1 MSDLKYTTITE
12 LHICARPGAEIGNCM
27 RDAALLACQEW
38 RNVTL
43 THNGRQYRVLCN
55 DLIGCVQ
62 ELKVKPDTVPREDA
76 P

>member
-1 MSDLKYTTITE
+1 MTELKNTTVTE
-12 LHICARPGAEIGNCM
+12 LHICAKPGASIGDCM

-55 DLIGCVQ
+55 DLIGCVR
-62 ELKVKPDTVPREDA
+62 EVKHEAEARPA
-76 P
+76 